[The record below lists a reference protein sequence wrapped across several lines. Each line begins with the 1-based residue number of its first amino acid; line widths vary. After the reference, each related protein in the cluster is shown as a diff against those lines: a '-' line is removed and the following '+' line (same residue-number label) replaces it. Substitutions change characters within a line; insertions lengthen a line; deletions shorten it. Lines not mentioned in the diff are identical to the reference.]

1 MLASASRRTSYGVV
15 SFLLLLFF
23 TALVIQYRDTSR
35 SSLESMLH
43 TAQPTGAETKTPE
56 KPTESPSSTPQAGPG
71 ARPHVTSLGRISRLH
86 YLVPTTLVKPPVCA
100 VVASALVN
108 RFPIPVLVGYK
119 ATGEFD
125 AKAAHIAK
133 LRAITRYLHGPT
145 AGEDDDLVIVVD
157 GFDVLAQIPAE
168 TLIQRYFDVAAA
180 ADQRLAD
187 QRGLTVEEVHSKGL
201 RQTVLWGTDK
211 GCFPSSGN
219 GDEKQRDPRCWLVPF
234 STLPRYVWGPETG
247 TGGLPFSDSR
257 FVNSGTVIGPLGD
270 LRTLIDATLALIED
284 TFDPEYKYHNSDQ
297 YYVSTLYARQ
307 EYQRALDLNDG
318 VFPGGRDDYTFPE
331 PRRDGHDVTDATTKS
346 SCAASASLRR
356 LFDALLDDE
365 RPVDSARA
373 WIAGLRLGT
382 NTATRHIYAFYHNT
396 CSKKA
401 FVDKYYDSWFFPVL
415 RPLLRAAVRAIQ
427 ADEPIHP
434 RPIDGRIWVVA
445 HRYPENVELED
456 EFGGVF
462 TDAAD
467 EPFIPLQKL
476 CSGEA
481 APVIGTKKPVKK
493 PEKQAAKLEAKPD
506 VKPEL
511 KPEMKPQD
519 KAETKPEEKPQVTPE
534 QKPETKQEDKPV
546 DKPEEKPEG
555 KPEDTSAGKPDDK
568 QEKPKENPGEQPK
581 EMPEGKPEERPAEK
595 PEDKP
600 QEKPEDKPKDGH
612 HDLDD
617 SKAVNPQ
624 AQPCVLIL
632 PPLPSVSHAAQ
643 TSQSWLSIP
652 HSHWQACVSP
662 DAPNSPSHAQVKC
675 SRVPA
680 RPTVAAGGTFGF
692 VRTRSKPSLIAGLTL
707 GTSFAFAGYLLKKN
721 KDYGAEL
728 ALGSS
733 VVLLGAGAQ
742 RLIATQAKSRPAIGL
757 TVAGALS
764 TFYYQKKF
772 REFRFGV

>member
-108 RFPIPVLVGYK
+108 RFPIPVL
-119 ATGEFD
+119 
-125 AKAAHIAK
+125 
-133 LRAITRYLHGPT
+133 
-145 AGEDDDLVIVVD
+145 
-157 GFDVLAQIPAE
+157 
-168 TLIQRYFDVAAA
+168 
-180 ADQRLAD
+180 
-187 QRGLTVEEVHSKGL
+187 
-201 RQTVLWGTDK
+201 
-211 GCFPSSGN
+211 
-219 GDEKQRDPRCWLVPF
+219 
-234 STLPRYVWGPETG
+234 
-247 TGGLPFSDSR
+247 
-257 FVNSGTVIGPLGD
+257 
-270 LRTLIDATLALIED
+270 
-284 TFDPEYKYHNSDQ
+284 
-297 YYVSTLYARQ
+297 
-307 EYQRALDLNDG
+307 
-318 VFPGGRDDYTFPE
+318 
-331 PRRDGHDVTDATTKS
+331 
-346 SCAASASLRR
+346 
-356 LFDALLDDE
+356 
-365 RPVDSARA
+365 
-373 WIAGLRLGT
+373 
-382 NTATRHIYAFYHNT
+382 
-396 CSKKA
+396 KA

>member
-133 LRAITRYLHGPT
+133 LRAITRYLHGPA

-168 TLIQRYFDVAAA
+168 TLIQRYFD
-180 ADQRLAD
+180 
-187 QRGLTVEEVHSKGL
+187 
-201 RQTVLWGTDK
+201 
-211 GCFPSSGN
+211 
-219 GDEKQRDPRCWLVPF
+219 
-234 STLPRYVWGPETG
+234 
-247 TGGLPFSDSR
+247 
-257 FVNSGTVIGPLGD
+257 
-270 LRTLIDATLALIED
+270 
-284 TFDPEYKYHNSDQ
+284 
-297 YYVSTLYARQ
+297 
-307 EYQRALDLNDG
+307 
-318 VFPGGRDDYTFPE
+318 
-331 PRRDGHDVTDATTKS
+331 
-346 SCAASASLRR
+346 
-356 LFDALLDDE
+356 
-365 RPVDSARA
+365 
-373 WIAGLRLGT
+373 
-382 NTATRHIYAFYHNT
+382 
-396 CSKKA
+396 
-401 FVDKYYDSWFFPVL
+401 YYDSWFFPVL

-600 QEKPEDKPKDGH
+600 QEKPEDKPKDGRAE
-612 HDLDD
+612 
-617 SKAVNPQ
+617 AV
-624 AQPCVLIL
+624 
-632 PPLPSVSHAAQ
+632 
-643 TSQSWLSIP
+643 
-652 HSHWQACVSP
+652 
-662 DAPNSPSHAQVKC
+662 
-675 SRVPA
+675 
-680 RPTVAAGGTFGF
+680 
-692 VRTRSKPSLIAGLTL
+692 
-707 GTSFAFAGYLLKKN
+707 
-721 KDYGAEL
+721 
-728 ALGSS
+728 
-733 VVLLGAGAQ
+733 
-742 RLIATQAKSRPAIGL
+742 
-757 TVAGALS
+757 
-764 TFYYQKKF
+764 
-772 REFRFGV
+772 